1 MAYTPTYAEF
11 ERQARESGLLEEF
24 SPYDLAIARE
34 DPAYGLTILSAKQ
47 GWHGAGSDAERQY
60 YNDAAERARR
70 SAGNFSGG
78 TDGSRYFALS
88 DEHREADELR
98 DRLGDYGSGELPSQ
112 IRSTL
117 EALGNYGDFAYSRE
131 PDYQAALDS
140 VIRREPFSYD
150 PDTDPVYASYR
161 KAYTRE
167 GRRSAEDALGRYSAL
182 TGGRPSTAALTASQQ
197 AGNYYSGKLAD
208 KLPELYDQAYQRY
221 LKEFSLRLQGL
232 NALSGDRQQQYAE
245 YGDRYARLGDYL
257 TRLQGQDQTEY
268 ARLRDYLG
276 AVESADAENYS
287 REREL
292 ASTRY
297 NREQDALDREL
308 RAEETAY
315 EREQDALDRQRQEL
329 LDAYDREQTEAG
341 NALNRAKLA
350 ASYGDYSGLEALGI
364 APDADNLRALAIA
377 EAGRVNPVGSGGYRS
392 GSGGGS
398 GGEEGEKAVYSTST
412 INAAYRAWL
421 NGDRS
426 DLTLRILDSAGLLGE
441 LTAEEENPLG
451 HMDDVLGKMR
461 EKGLPW
467 TQLRAELEAEYRDGR
482 VSGAQYEAL
491 REKYLNKGFDDG
503 VANAADTIHR
513 DGSPMSAGF
522 ADVWR
527 SVRDLADRGKKE
539 KALALINKAFDERRI
554 HEYEIDLMLNQVG
567 W

>member
-78 TDGSRYFALS
+78 IDGSKYFALS

-98 DRLGDYGSGELPSQ
+98 DRLGDYGSGELPAQ

-117 EALGNYGDFAYSRE
+117 GALGSYGDFAYSRE

-167 GRRSAEDALGRYSAL
+167 GKRSAEDTLGNYAAL

-276 AVESADAENYS
+276 ALESADAENYS
-287 REREL
+287 RERDLEN
-292 ASTRY
+292 TRY
-297 NREQDALDREL
+297 DREQDALDREL

-315 EREQDALDRQRQEL
+315 DREQDALDRQRQEL

-341 NALNRAKLA
+341 NALTRAKLA

-364 APDADNLRALAIA
+364 EPNADNLRALAIA
-377 EAGRVNPVGSGGYRS
+377 EAGRVSPVGSGGYRS
-392 GSGGGS
+392 GSGSESGDGGNS
-398 GGEEGEKAVYSTST
+398 YSTST

-451 HMDDVLGKMR
+451 HMDEVLRKMQ

-467 TQLRAELEAEYRDGR
+467 TQLRTELEAEYRDGR

-491 REKYLNKGFDDG
+491 REKYLSKGFDDG
-503 VANAADTIHR
+503 VANAADAIHR

-527 SVRDLADRGKKE
+527 SVRDLADRGEKE
-539 KALALINKAFDERRI
+539 KALGIMEKAADNGKI
-554 HEYEIDLMLNQVG
+554 HDYEVDVMKRQLG

>member
-1 MAYTPTYAEF
+1 MLKFPKVGI
-11 ERQARESGLLEEF
+11 QHPPS
-24 SPYDLAIARE
+24 
-34 DPAYGLTILSAKQ
+34 LSA
-47 GWHGAGSDAERQY
+47 
-60 YNDAAERARR
+60 
-70 SAGNFSGG
+70 F
-78 TDGSRYFALS
+78 
-88 DEHREADELR
+88 
-98 DRLGDYGSGELPSQ
+98 
-112 IRSTL
+112 
-117 EALGNYGDFAYSRE
+117 
-131 PDYQAALDS
+131 
-140 VIRREPFSYD
+140 FSYD

-276 AVESADAENYS
+276 ALESADAENYS
-287 REREL
+287 RERDLEN
-292 ASTRY
+292 TRY
-297 NREQDALDREL
+297 DREQDALDREL

-315 EREQDALDRQRQEL
+315 DREQDALDRQRQEL

-341 NALNRAKLA
+341 NALTRAKLA

-364 APDADNLRALAIA
+364 EPNADNLRALAIA
-377 EAGRVNPVGSGGYRS
+377 EAGRVSPVGSGGYRS
-392 GSGGGS
+392 GSGSESGDGGNS
-398 GGEEGEKAVYSTST
+398 YSTST

-451 HMDDVLGKMR
+451 HMDEVLRKMQ

-467 TQLRAELEAEYRDGR
+467 TQLRTELEAEYRDGR

-491 REKYLNKGFDDG
+491 REKYLSKGFDDG
-503 VANAADTIHR
+503 VANAADAIHR

-527 SVRDLADRGKKE
+527 SVRDLADRGEKE
-539 KALALINKAFDERRI
+539 KALGIMEKAADNGKI
-554 HEYEIDLMLNQVG
+554 HDYEVDVMKRQLG